1 LNLDTLKF
9 VLAVLIVTVGVVG
22 FYYFNEQSDLVRVPG
37 LMVAIG
43 LAIVV
48 ALQTEPGR
56 RAHDFGKG
64 SLREL
69 RQVIWPTRKETAQV
83 TLIVVALV
91 ITVALFLWV
100 IDLGL
105 QRAMKFLIGQV
116 S

>member
-1 LNLDTLKF
+1 LNLDTFKLA
-9 VLAVLIVTVGVVG
+9 VAVLIIVIGVGA
-22 FYYFNEQSDLVRVPG
+22 FYYFDEQSDLVRVPG
-37 LMVAIG
+37 LMAAAA

-48 ALQTEPGR
+48 ALQTDLGR
-56 RAHDFGKG
+56 RARDFAKG

-100 IDLGL
+100 VDLGL
-105 QRAMKFLIGQV
+105 QKAMKFLIGQV

>member
-1 LNLDTLKF
+1 LNLDTIKL
-9 VLAVLIVTVGVVG
+9 VLAVLIIVVGVVG
-22 FYYFNEQSDLVRVPG
+22 FYYFDQQSDLVRVPG
-37 LMVAIG
+37 LMVAAA

-56 RAHDFGKG
+56 RAHNFGRG

-91 ITVALFLWV
+91 ITVAVFLWA

-105 QRAMKFLIGQV
+105 QKAMKFLIGQV